1 MSKRIK
7 VEAQPYHI
15 YRATCPLGG
24 CGQTLELPHDYT
36 ESKLEPFDLE
46 CPSCGQEI
54 SIFVNE
60 FKIENL

>member
-15 YRATCPLGG
+15 YRATCPHGG

-36 ESKLEPFDLE
+36 ESKL
-46 CPSCGQEI
+46 
-54 SIFVNE
+54 
-60 FKIENL
+60 